1 MCAPIVRG
9 RALRAVAATR
19 SAPTAS
25 QNAKQ
30 FRRVHVQRV
39 ERAAARVGE
48 HVDRALGRDL
58 TEPPVID
65 LDATQVEVYGAF
77 KQGAARS
84 RLGAMSYAPHVAFWS
99 QRGRALTPE
108 LVGGNREKLTGPE
121 CARIASRALRLLA
134 QGHAPAIFRI
144 DSAYYQLELLER
156 LRKER
161 SRFTVSVPRS
171 QAMWRALAEIPEDA
185 WADALEM
192 PGAQVAERTYRP
204 GGWKYEPLRLI
215 VRRVPFTASEIAKRR
230 GSRPLKT
237 IHPEQLQLA
246 LDGKVAL
253 VYGYSF
259 ILTDIHWQPAVWIE
273 HFHRH
278 RAQIE
283 ERLKEAKLGQA
294 LRHPPSGDQHANR
307 VWLTAALLA
316 LNLTALCCD
325 LCPAAGASGKS
336 QDPDRHR
343 RPHAPFVAGSSQCRL
358 QRGGV
363 RIHAEGTLQARR
375 DAAVAVD
382 GEEPGLGPQV
392 EGLQLGPQ
400 PLRWLVVRVDLLVD
414 EGDPAAEASL
424 KQDGDVGDRPADPG
438 HAQLRRGEEQRHRLP
453 PEQPGKRG
461 AVHVLGGHPRG
472 QQ

>member
-9 RALRAVAATR
+9 RALRAVATTP
-19 SAPTAS
+19 SAPTAL

-30 FRRVHVQRV
+30 FRRVHVQCV

-99 QRGRALTPE
+99 QHGRALTPE

-161 SRFTVSVPRS
+161 SRFTVSLPRS
-171 QAMWRALAEIPEDA
+171 QAMWRALAEIPEGA

-204 GGWKYEPLRLI
+204 GGWK
-215 VRRVPFTASEIAKRR
+215 T
-230 GSRPLKT
+230 SRC
-237 IHPEQLQLA
+237 
-246 LDGKVAL
+246 G
-253 VYGYSF
+253 
-259 ILTDIHWQPAVWIE
+259 
-273 HFHRH
+273 
-278 RAQIE
+278 
-283 ERLKEAKLGQA
+283 
-294 LRHPPSGDQHANR
+294 
-307 VWLTAALLA
+307 
-316 LNLTALCCD
+316 
-325 LCPAAGASGKS
+325 
-336 QDPDRHR
+336 
-343 RPHAPFVAGSSQCRL
+343 
-358 QRGGV
+358 
-363 RIHAEGTLQARR
+363 
-375 DAAVAVD
+375 
-382 GEEPGLGPQV
+382 
-392 EGLQLGPQ
+392 
-400 PLRWLVVRVDLLVD
+400 
-414 EGDPAAEASL
+414 
-424 KQDGDVGDRPADPG
+424 
-438 HAQLRRGEEQRHRLP
+438 
-453 PEQPGKRG
+453 
-461 AVHVLGGHPRG
+461 
-472 QQ
+472 